1 MDDLRRPTGFLFGI
15 LGLILLF
22 YGLISPG
29 VQAPL
34 EPGVNV
40 NLWCG
45 LMLLVF
51 GGCLLWLS
59 FRAKKS

>member
-1 MDDLRRPTGFLFGI
+1 MNDLRRPTGFLFALLGGI
-15 LGLILLF
+15 LLI
-22 YGLISPG
+22 YGLVSPE

-45 LMLLVF
+45 LTLLIF
-51 GGCLLWLS
+51 GVCLLWLS
-59 FRAKKS
+59 YRAKS

>member
-1 MDDLRRPTGFLFGI
+1 MDDLRRPTGFLFAL
-15 LGLILLF
+15 LGLILAL
-22 YGLISPG
+22 YGLFSPQ

-45 LMLLVF
+45 LTLLVF

-59 FRAKKS
+59 FRAKS

>member
-15 LGLILLF
+15 LGLILLL
-22 YGLISPG
+22 YGLVSPS

>member
-15 LGLILLF
+15 LGVILLL

-34 EPGVNV
+34 EPGVNI

>member
-1 MDDLRRPTGFLFGI
+1 MNDLRRPTGFLFAL
-15 LGLILLF
+15 LGAILLF
-22 YGLISPG
+22 YGVISPE

-45 LMLLVF
+45 LTLLIF
-51 GGCLLWLS
+51 GVCLLWLS
-59 FRAKKS
+59 YRAKS

>member
-1 MDDLRRPTGFLFGI
+1 MNDLRRPTGFLFAV
-15 LGLILLF
+15 LGLLLLA
-22 YGLISPG
+22 YGLFSPE

-34 EPGVNV
+34 EPGANV

-45 LMLLVF
+45 LMLLIF

-59 FRAKKS
+59 YRAKS

>member
-1 MDDLRRPTGFLFGI
+1 MNDLRRPTGFLFAL
-15 LGLILLF
+15 LGLILVA
-22 YGLISPG
+22 YGLIYPE

-45 LMLLVF
+45 LMLLIF

-59 FRAKKS
+59 YRKKS

>member
-1 MDDLRRPTGFLFGI
+1 MNDLRRPTGYLFAL
-15 LGLILLF
+15 LGAILLF
-22 YGLISPG
+22 YGLIRPA

-45 LMLLVF
+45 LMLLIF
-51 GGCLLWLS
+51 GVCLLWMS
-59 FRAKKS
+59 YRAKS

>member
-1 MDDLRRPTGFLFGI
+1 MNDLRRPTGFLFAL
-15 LGLILLF
+15 LGLILLS
-22 YGLISPG
+22 YGLISPE

-45 LMLLVF
+45 LMLLIF
-51 GGCLLWLS
+51 GARLLWLS
-59 FRAKKS
+59 YRAKS

>member
-1 MDDLRRPTGFLFGI
+1 MDDLRRPTGFLFAI
-15 LGLILLF
+15 LGVILLF
-22 YGLISPG
+22 YGLIRPDA
-29 VQAPL
+29 QAPL

-45 LMLLVF
+45 LTLLVF

-59 FRAKKS
+59 YRAKS

>member
-1 MDDLRRPTGFLFGI
+1 MDDLRCPTGFLFGL
-15 LGLILLF
+15 LGLILLL
-22 YGLISPG
+22 YGLISPE

-40 NLWCG
+40 NLWSG
-45 LMLLVF
+45 LTLLVF

-59 FRAKKS
+59 FRAKS